1 LLFKFALECA
11 IRNVQEDQEGM
22 ELNETHQLLVY
33 SDGVNIMGKNLNT
46 VKRTTEVLLEAS
58 REVALEVNTE
68 KI

>member
-1 LLFKFALECA
+1 
-11 IRNVQEDQEGM
+11 M